1 MPWTCPSCTLV
12 NEDSDGACTACGTAN
27 PTYTK
32 AKSTYKKIQ
41 NISVKELKQ
50 LLNDKQVNRTSA
62 VEKGELVNLLIGSL
76 SPQELK
82 YHLAQMGKN
91 VTGAVEKKDLVRLLQ
106 NAQTNGP
113 ANNLSA
119 AFEGLSLG
127 PKPQT
132 PYPKMP
138 VVPYN
143 LRVLTTQELK
153 ERLREMDINPNTF
166 VDKSNIQR
174 AYNQAMKQQ
183 KQATSAD
190 FEGRVEKIIRISTL
204 PPAGGAQT
212 PSGRFRG
219 LINLGNTCYMSS
231 GLQVLFSDDAF
242 ARMFLRNSGYLPM
255 LRGTAKLSKALIA
268 LYSACAESPMGT
280 QIRADD
286 FKTTL
291 GTEVRVQ
298 VNYRDFDQKDS
309 NEFITHLLDKVGDE
323 IGYPDGYPTLK
334 FKDVSYPQVGGPLP
348 SLLRNH
354 HGVIYGKRRTC
365 NNCGT
370 IKIQEEYEP
379 LLRLPIPGPK
389 ANGDNLTLL
398 DLLERFIRRE
408 EGDMRTCDTCGN
420 NTARTEKFSLRQ
432 RAPEM
437 LIMNLMRFDTSVQ
450 PFRKDNTY
458 VDIPTFLET
467 LAPLVELGDPID
479 TPYILN
485 GIVYHMGHA
494 GGGHYIATVRNPDAG
509 NSWLNIN
516 DKTIRSISN
525 KDFLAELATVD
536 KTGSGFTPYTL
547 VYSKVTP
554 ERVQQE
560 KQNYKR
566 DKPERI
572 ANTTWA
578 CTSCT
583 LINPHA
589 SNKCQAC
596 EKPKARGGSLGRKTK
611 RRKYTKRRRACR
623 TRCIKKQNRS

>member
-12 NEDSDGACTACGTAN
+12 NEDSDGACTACGTAK
-27 PTYTK
+27 P
-32 AKSTYKKIQ
+32 TYKKIQ

-50 LLNDKQVNRTSA
+50 LLNHKQVNRTSA
-62 VEKGELVNLLIGSL
+62 VEKGDLINLLIKSL

-91 VTGAVEKKDLVRLLQ
+91 VTGAVEKGDLVRLLQ
-106 NAQTNGP
+106 NAQTKGP

-138 VVPYN
+138 IVPYN

-153 ERLREMDINPNTF
+153 ERLREMSINPNTF

-183 KQATSAD
+183 KQAISAD
-190 FEGRVEKIIRISTL
+190 FEGCVEKIIRISTL

-231 GLQVLFSDDAF
+231 GLQALFSDDVF
-242 ARMFLRNSGYLPM
+242 ARMFLRKSGYLPM

-280 QIRADD
+280 QIRDDD

-323 IGYPDGYPTLK
+323 IGYPDGYPTLN
-334 FKDVSYPQVGGPLP
+334 FEGVSYPQLGGPLP

-354 HGVIYGKRRTC
+354 HGVIYGKRRSC

-494 GGGHYIATVRNPDAG
+494 GGGHYIATVRNPDPG

-516 DKTIRSISN
+516 DKTIRSMSN

-560 KQNYKR
+560 KQNYQR

-589 SNKCQAC
+589 LNVCQVC
-596 EKPKARGGSLGRKTK
+596 EKPKAGGGSLAKHRKTK